1 MQTLHLCLHGVTRLL
16 SPPPSPLHMLPS
28 SHMGLLPNLTFQ
40 HTRCCLRA
48 FACAVVDFAWFL
60 SPPWIQPQPSKAW
73 DGHTGSSRPP
83 PLGPFSFSFRFFQK
97 PRDSPNAYDV
107 FVRVSDQAQHSAC
120 SMYLRGYLWACKRA
134 SMQGARLLPRS
145 SNMWGRAPGPL
156 TGCPVPTRPAGFRC
170 NLRSHYPDGLGSHP
184 NLTMLL
190 RFCKMGVMIGTS
202 PSHRQRIK

>member
-1 MQTLHLCLHGVTRLL
+1 MQTLHLCLRGVTRLL

-83 PLGPFSFSFRFFQK
+83 PLGPFSLSLFIFFRSLVTL
-97 PRDSPNAYDV
+97 RTLM
-107 FVRVSDQAQHSAC
+107 
-120 SMYLRGYLWACKRA
+120 MYLFVCLARPNTVPAPCICGAICGRVKGPVCRGPGSCPDHQTCGAGP
-134 SMQGARLLPRS
+134 QGP
-145 SNMWGRAPGPL
+145 
-156 TGCPVPTRPAGFRC
+156 
-170 NLRSHYPDGLGSHP
+170 
-184 NLTMLL
+184 
-190 RFCKMGVMIGTS
+190 
-202 PSHRQRIK
+202 